1 MKCYYLV
8 PYFIMV
14 IILPQKRYNIIMNY
28 KTIAKE
34 TLEIEAQ
41 TLLLASQKIGDEFNE
56 AIKTILECDGKLI
69 ITGVGKSGLIGAKMA
84 ATFASTGTP
93 SFFLHPTEAL
103 HGDLGMISSNDVVI
117 AISYSGESEEL
128 SSILPH
134 IRRFGTPLIGMTRSK
149 ESTLGKYSD
158 LIIDVVVEKEA
169 CPLDIAPTSSTT
181 LTLALGDALAVCLM
195 KARNFQK
202 SDFASFHPGGALGKQ
217 LFVKVSNLMQ
227 TKNLPIVSKDTKVK
241 EAILKISEGRLGT
254 VLVTD
259 EDKKLIALV
268 SDGDIRR
275 ALLQDDFSLE
285 ENVLKYATMNPMSCE
300 DENMLASQA
309 LVLIEEKKIQLL
321 VVTDKN
327 KKIRGVLHIHTLI
340 EKGIS

>member
-1 MKCYYLV
+1 
-8 PYFIMV
+8 
-14 IILPQKRYNIIMNY
+14 MNY
-28 KTIAKE
+28 RLIAQE
-34 TLEIEAQ
+34 TLNIEAN
-41 TLLLASQKIGDEFNE
+41 TLINAAKNIDDVFDKAVKLIKDSQ
-56 AIKTILECDGKLI
+56 GKLV

-103 HGDLGMISSNDVVI
+103 HGDLGMVAKGDIVI

-134 IRRFGTPLIGMTRSK
+134 IKRFEIPLIGMTRNRN
-149 ESTLGKYSD
+149 STLGKYSD
-158 LIIDVVVEKEA
+158 LVIDVVVEKEA
-169 CPLDIAPTSSTT
+169 CPLNIAPTSSTT

-195 KARNFQK
+195 RARDFQK

-217 LFVKVSNLMQ
+217 LFVKVSDLMTQ
-227 TKNLPIVSKDTKVK
+227 KNLPIVSKTTKVK
-241 EAILKISEGRLGT
+241 DAILKISEGRLGT
-254 VLVTD
+254 VLIAD
-259 EDKKLIALV
+259 EKGRLEALV

-275 ALLQDDFSLE
+275 ALLAKDFSLE
-285 ENVLKYATMNPMSCE
+285 DEVYKYATKDPMICQ
-300 DENMLASQA
+300 DADMLASDA

-321 VVTDKN
+321 VVTDKE
-327 KKIRGVLHIHTLI
+327 KKIQGVLHIHTLI

>member
-1 MKCYYLV
+1 
-8 PYFIMV
+8 
-14 IILPQKRYNIIMNY
+14 MNY
-28 KTIAKE
+28 KKIAQE
-34 TLEIEAQ
+34 TLNIEAQ
-41 TLLLASQKIGDEFNE
+41 TLLDAAKNIDDVFEK
-56 AIKTILECDGKLI
+56 AVDVILGCKGKLV

-103 HGDLGMISSNDVVI
+103 HGDLGMIGKDDVVI

-128 SSILPH
+128 GAILPH
-134 IRRFGTPLIGMTRSK
+134 VKRFEVPLIGMTK
-149 ESTLGKYSD
+149 NFNSTLGRYSD
-158 LIIDVVVEKEA
+158 MVIEVAVEKEA

-195 KARNFQK
+195 KARDFQK
-202 SDFASFHPGGALGKQ
+202 TDFASFHPGGALGKQ

-227 TKNLPIVSKDTKVK
+227 RENIPTVSQETKVK
-241 EAILKISEGRLGT
+241 DAIIKISEGRLGT

-259 EDKKLIALV
+259 KDDKLVALV

-275 ALLQDDFSLE
+275 ALLEKNFSLE
-285 ENVLKYATMNPMSCE
+285 ENVLKYATMNPMTLDDSG
-300 DENMLASQA
+300 MLASDA
-309 LVLIEEKKIQLL
+309 LVLIEKKKIQLL
-321 VVTDKN
+321 VITDKN
-327 KKIRGVLHIHTLI
+327 KHIQGVLHIHTLI

>member
-1 MKCYYLV
+1 
-8 PYFIMV
+8 
-14 IILPQKRYNIIMNY
+14 MNY
-28 KTIAKE
+28 KSIAQE
-34 TLEIEAQ
+34 TLNIEAQ
-41 TLLLASQKIGDEFNE
+41 TLLSAAKNMNDVFDKAVE
-56 AIKTILECDGKLI
+56 TILACKGKLVV
-69 ITGVGKSGLIGAKMA
+69 TGVGKSGLIGAKMA

-134 IRRFGTPLIGMTRSK
+134 IKRFGTPLIGMTRNQN
-149 ESTLGKYSD
+149 STLGQYSD
-158 LIIDVVVEKEA
+158 VVIDVVVQKEA

-217 LFVKVSNLMQ
+217 LYVKVSNLMQ
-227 TKNLPIVSKDTKVK
+227 SKNLPIVSQDTKVK
-241 EAILKISEGRLGT
+241 DAILSISEGRLGT
-254 VLVTD
+254 VLVVN
-259 EDKKLIALV
+259 EDDKLVALV

-275 ALLQDDFSLE
+275 ALLRDDFSLE
-285 ENVLKYATMNPMSCE
+285 ENVLKYATQSPMTCE
-300 DENMLASQA
+300 DEDMLASEA

-321 VVTDKN
+321 VITDKQKN
-327 KKIRGVLHIHTLI
+327 IKGVLHIHTLI